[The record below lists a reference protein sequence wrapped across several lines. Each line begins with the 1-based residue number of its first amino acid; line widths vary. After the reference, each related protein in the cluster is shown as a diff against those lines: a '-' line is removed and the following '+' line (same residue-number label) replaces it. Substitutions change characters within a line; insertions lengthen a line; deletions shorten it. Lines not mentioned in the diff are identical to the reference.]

1 MPYVLMSRPSV
12 KPNLR
17 AVNVSKAYEA
27 KKIFCFH
34 YNETKPQGKNTL
46 KNENSKITAQ
56 KEEKSSVDSFLE
68 VFEND
73 FNAFV

>member
-1 MPYVLMSRPSV
+1 V

-17 AVNVSKAYEA
+17 AVNVSWAYQG
-27 KKIFCFH
+27 KKNFCFH
-34 YNETKPQGKNTL
+34 YTETKPRGKNTL

-56 KEEKSSVDSFLE
+56 KEEKSSADLFLE
-68 VFEND
+68 DFEND